1 MAITV
6 MLIILDVVRGRIRGT
21 LIAWIAL
28 VTLAFDPVPWV
39 FEDNGLSWAP
49 HVRPAI
55 PVVFAVCAVAAIV
68 YELLHR
74 RMHAYLIGWL
84 FLVVLLFGRLPGNL
98 RVYPKDTPTWAWQIL
113 LVAAALAL
121 TISPLLETISD
132 TSPDVHVEVTRTKA

>member
-1 MAITV
+1 
-6 MLIILDVVRGRIRGT
+6 
-21 LIAWIAL
+21 
-28 VTLAFDPVPWV
+28 
-39 FEDNGLSWAP
+39 
-49 HVRPAI
+49 
-55 PVVFAVCAVAAIV
+55 
-68 YELLHR
+68 
-74 RMHAYLIGWL
+74 MHAYLIGWL